1 MNKRIQ
7 SGNTDLPDTK
17 MGFHSSKED
26 EQLVISPAKVILD
39 PEGDSQ
45 FLKRKTDSNDNNNSH
60 EDEEW
65 RRCLYFCYPC
75 KESGHTFELFSW
87 PVSSATHFSTVCSLG
102 RDDYRMLHLGYSVWL
117 GMKMMYCKLWSAWE
131 LSLLWVTWLVVIKDS
146 SCCSCQFWGSQIWD
160 SALTT
165 YWEQMA
171 SWRGLWAGDL
181 QCQWW
186 TWLIAGSSREA
197 IGHS

>member
-45 FLKRKTDSNDNNNSH
+45 FFKRKTDSNDNNNSH

-75 KESGHTFELFSW
+75 KESGHTFELFSQH
-87 PVSSATHFSTVCSLG
+87 VSSATHFSTVCSLVG
-102 RDDYRMLHLGYSVWL
+102 RDEMPEHNFYCRRCDVKFNAIDMLKHTYYNNKIKQFS
-117 GMKMMYCKLWSAWE
+117 KMLSAE
-131 LSLLWVTWLVVIKDS
+131 QIVDTEEDVQISKRKVQSNVVAGKPVKNSD
-146 SCCSCQFWGSQIWD
+146 QNLM
-160 SALTT
+160 LT
-165 YWEQMA
+165 
-171 SWRGLWAGDL
+171 L
-181 QCQWW
+181 C
-186 TWLIAGSSREA
+186 
-197 IGHS
+197 